1 MKSLLVPEL
10 AHDMIF
16 EFMKEH
22 GVEVYSIRFDPYE
35 FEKYHKI
42 ISDILLRGLQAV
54 KEFEDFDKYNDEI
67 AKEAGE

>member
-16 EFMKEH
+16 EYMKEH
-22 GVEVYSIRFDPYE
+22 GVKVYSIRFDPYE

-54 KEFEDFDKYNDEI
+54 KEFEEFDRYNDEI
-67 AKEAGE
+67 AKETEE

>member
-22 GVEVYSIRFDPYE
+22 GVKVYSIRFDPYE

-54 KEFEDFDKYNDEI
+54 KEFEEFDKYNDEI
-67 AKEAGE
+67 AREVDE

>member
-16 EFMKEH
+16 EYMKER
-22 GVEVYSIRFDPYE
+22 GVEIYSIRFDPYE

-54 KEFEDFDKYNDEI
+54 KEFEEFDRYNDKI

>member
-67 AKEAGE
+67 AKEVGE

>member
-10 AHDMIF
+10 ARDMIF
-16 EFMKEH
+16 EYMKEH
-22 GVEVYSIRFDPYE
+22 GVEVYSIRFDPFE

-54 KEFEDFDKYNDEI
+54 KDFEEFDRYNDQV
-67 AKEAGE
+67 AREAGE

>member
-22 GVEVYSIRFDPYE
+22 GVKVYSIRFDPYE

-54 KEFEDFDKYNDEI
+54 QEFEEFDRYNDEL
-67 AKEAGE
+67 AREAGE

>member
-16 EFMKEH
+16 EYMKEH

-42 ISDILLRGLQAV
+42 INDILLRGLQAV
-54 KEFEDFDKYNDEI
+54 QEFGGFDHYNDELG
-67 AKEAGE
+67 KEESE

>member
-16 EFMKEH
+16 EYMKEH

-54 KEFEDFDKYNDEI
+54 REFEEFDRFNDEI
-67 AKEAGE
+67 AREAGE

>member
-22 GVEVYSIRFDPYE
+22 GVKVYSIRFDPYE

-54 KEFEDFDKYNDEI
+54 QEFEEFDRYNDEI
-67 AKEAGE
+67 AREMGE

>member
-22 GVEVYSIRFDPYE
+22 GVKVYSIRFDPYE

-54 KEFEDFDKYNDEI
+54 KEFEEFDKYNDEI
-67 AKEAGE
+67 AKEVGE

>member
-22 GVEVYSIRFDPYE
+22 GVEGYSIRFDPYE

-42 ISDILLRGLQAV
+42 ITDILLRGLQAV
-54 KEFEDFDKYNDEI
+54 KEFEEFDRYNDQV
-67 AKEAGE
+67 AKEMDE

>member
-54 KEFEDFDKYNDEI
+54 RDFEEFDRYNDEI
-67 AKEAGE
+67 AREVDE

>member
-16 EFMKEH
+16 EYMKEH
-22 GVEVYSIRFDPYE
+22 GVKVYSIRFDPYE

-42 ISDILLRGLQAV
+42 ISGILLRGLQAV
-54 KEFEDFDKYNDEI
+54 KEFEEFDKYNDEI
-67 AKEAGE
+67 AREVGE

>member
-16 EFMKEH
+16 EYMKEH

-42 ISDILLRGLQAV
+42 ISEILIRGLQV
-54 KEFEDFDKYNDEI
+54 VREFEEFDRYNDKI

>member
-16 EFMKEH
+16 EYMKKH

-54 KEFEDFDKYNDEI
+54 KEFEEFDRYIDEI
-67 AKEAGE
+67 AKEDE

>member
-16 EFMKEH
+16 EYMKEH
-22 GVEVYSIRFDPYE
+22 GVEIYSIRFDPYE

-54 KEFEDFDKYNDEI
+54 KEFEEFDHYNDQV
-67 AKEAGE
+67 AREAGE

>member
-1 MKSLLVPEL
+1 MKSLLIPEL

-16 EFMKEH
+16 EYMKEH
-22 GVEVYSIRFDPYE
+22 GVKVYSIRFDPYE

-54 KEFEDFDKYNDEI
+54 KEFEEFDRYNDEI

>member
-22 GVEVYSIRFDPYE
+22 GVEIYSIRFDPDEYA
-35 FEKYHKI
+35 KYNKL
-42 ISDILLRGLQAV
+42 ISEILLRGMQAV
-54 KEFEDFDKYNDEI
+54 QEFEEFDRFNDKI
-67 AKEAGE
+67 AREAGE

>member
-42 ISDILLRGLQAV
+42 ISDILLRGLQSV
-54 KEFEDFDKYNDEI
+54 KEFEEFDKYNDEI
-67 AKEAGE
+67 AREAGE

>member
-1 MKSLLVPEL
+1 MKTLLVPEL

-16 EFMKEH
+16 EYMKEH

-42 ISDILLRGLQAV
+42 ITDILLRGLQAV
-54 KEFEDFDKYNDEI
+54 KEFEEFDRYNYEI
-67 AKEAGE
+67 AREVGE